1 MQTSQTDQPTSKPA
15 GLVAETTGTG
25 PIDTEAIAT
34 GRTGTGVP
42 ATKVAATEPDSEST
56 VEVPLASLAI
66 TGPDAF
72 RFIQGQ
78 VTNDLS
84 QLTEGTELLAA
95 ICTPDG
101 KLITI
106 MSIQQVTADH
116 LRLITYREHLTLLS
130 ERLSR
135 FRIRVKAEIHP
146 EEVGWLADADP
157 RPNPLWPLDSRL
169 LTTTNKGGSV
179 DAGRFTRSRLARLA
193 THLPVDAPADLL
205 VAGVPALVANGV
217 SFTKGCYVG
226 QELVARTDS
235 RNAKPPISLFVCRFT
250 PSSYEPFASTAKLP
264 MNLSTESDGNAG
276 EVRALLVEDTSV
288 VISGWV
294 KRRFADQA
302 GLLID
307 GLPIPV
313 ALAR

>member
-1 MQTSQTDQPTSKPA
+1 MQTSRTDQPASNSG
-15 GLVAETTGTG
+15 GLVKEPTGAELPT
-25 PIDTEAIAT
+25 AT
-34 GRTGTGVP
+34 
-42 ATKVAATEPDSEST
+42 AAATAPDPEST
-56 VEVPLASLAI
+56 LEVPLGSLAI
-66 TGPDAF
+66 EGPDAI

-84 QLTEGTELLAA
+84 QLTDKRQLLAA

-101 KLITI
+101 KLVTI
-106 MSIQQVTADH
+106 VSIQQVSADH
-116 LRLITYREHLTLLS
+116 LRLITYCEHLTLLS
-130 ERLSR
+130 ERLHR

-146 EEVGWLADADP
+146 EEVGWLVDADP
-157 RPNPLWPLDSRL
+157 RSNPLWPLDSRL
-169 LTTTNKGGSV
+169 LPTTDLGGQ
-179 DAGRFTRSRLARLA
+179 ATLEHFTRSRLARLA

-250 PSSYEPFASTAKLP
+250 PDSCEPFTSIASLP
-264 MNLSTESDGNAG
+264 LNLSAESDSSAG
-276 EVRALLVEDTSV
+276 EVRALLVEDASV

-294 KRRFADQA
+294 KRRFANHV

-307 GLPIPV
+307 GRPEFAIPV
-313 ALAR
+313 ALAP

>member
-1 MQTSQTDQPTSKPA
+1 MQTSRTDQPAPNPG
-15 GLVAETTGTG
+15 GLV
-25 PIDTEAIAT
+25 TEPTAT
-34 GRTGTGVP
+34 ELPT
-42 ATKVAATEPDSEST
+42 ATATEPDSGST
-56 VEVPLASLAI
+56 LEVPLASLAI

-78 VTNDLS
+78 VTNDLN
-84 QLTEGTELLAA
+84 QLTDTTQLLAA

-101 KLITI
+101 KLVTI
-106 MSIQQVTADH
+106 MSIQQVNADH
-116 LRLITYREHLTLLS
+116 LRLITYSEHLTLLS

-146 EEVGWLADADP
+146 EEVGWLVDTDP

-169 LTTTNKGGSV
+169 LATTNKGEIADV
-179 DAGRFTRSRLARLA
+179 DHFTRSRLTRLA
-193 THLPVDAPADLL
+193 THLPVDAPTDLL

-250 PSSYEPFASTAKLP
+250 PTSCEPFTSAARLP
-264 MNLSTESDGNAG
+264 LNLSTESDDNAG

-294 KRRFADQA
+294 KRKFASHA

-307 GLPIPV
+307 GLPGAAPIPV
-313 ALAR
+313 ALAP